1 MFICFQQM
9 TIFSPVV
16 AFLLLVSSALVL
28 DVAIYFRRNE
38 KEFNDKVFL
47 ICEKEPCGNVE
58 AAGVSITFI
67 ALLSPRFQLLAK
79 IPQVLVQVGNKKA
92 KDFFWF
98 YSPSLSSYE
107 RSRASPSQQLG
118 VIPSATPPPLTTAL
132 DITTCTAV
140 GDSIL
145 MYTFLNLSLPNFD
158 QISKFHFVKF

>member
-16 AFLLLVSSALVL
+16 TFLLLVSSALVL

-38 KEFNDKVFL
+38 KEFKDGFFV

-79 IPQVLVQVGNKKA
+79 IPQVLV
-92 KDFFWF
+92 
-98 YSPSLSSYE
+98 
-107 RSRASPSQQLG
+107 
-118 VIPSATPPPLTTAL
+118 
-132 DITTCTAV
+132 
-140 GDSIL
+140 
-145 MYTFLNLSLPNFD
+145 
-158 QISKFHFVKF
+158 

>member
-38 KEFNDKVFL
+38 KEFEDGLFV

-67 ALLSPRFQLLAK
+67 ALMSPRFQLLAK
-79 IPQVLVQVGNKKA
+79 IPQVLV
-92 KDFFWF
+92 
-98 YSPSLSSYE
+98 
-107 RSRASPSQQLG
+107 
-118 VIPSATPPPLTTAL
+118 
-132 DITTCTAV
+132 
-140 GDSIL
+140 
-145 MYTFLNLSLPNFD
+145 
-158 QISKFHFVKF
+158 

>member
-38 KEFNDKVFL
+38 KEFKDGFFV

-67 ALLSPRFQLLAK
+67 ALLSPRFQVAGQNTTSPGVGGEYKSEGFLF
-79 IPQVLVQVGNKKA
+79 VL
-92 KDFFWF
+92 
-98 YSPSLSSYE
+98 
-107 RSRASPSQQLG
+107 
-118 VIPSATPPPLTTAL
+118 
-132 DITTCTAV
+132 
-140 GDSIL
+140 
-145 MYTFLNLSLPNFD
+145 
-158 QISKFHFVKF
+158 